1 MNEKKIKG
9 NKTKKKIIEE
19 AEILFTENG
28 YDTTSVQ
35 DICEKV
41 GISKGAFF
49 HHFPTKEFLFLEIL
63 EKYLSDLNKK
73 MNKIEKKSK
82 NILKAM
88 ENMTE
93 ILEEIFITSKGKFT
107 IFLEFLRKSSKN
119 EEILKK
125 ISKELQK
132 YQEYVYKMIEK
143 GKKEQSIRDDLDS
156 SFLSQFIISLA
167 IGIILRKSLFIFCED
182 KNFSNR
188 GISFILNNIKKEEVG

>member
-1 MNEKKIKG
+1 MNEKRIKG

-28 YDTTSVQ
+28 YDATSVK

-63 EKYLSDLNKK
+63 EKYLSDLNIK
-73 MNKIEKKSK
+73 MNEIEKKSK

-119 EEILKK
+119 EEIMKK
-125 ISKELQK
+125 ISKEFQK

-143 GKKEQSIRDDLDS
+143 GKKEKSIRDDLDS
-156 SFLSQFIISLA
+156 LFVSQIIISLA
-167 IGIILRKSLFIFCED
+167 IGMILRKSLFIFSED
-182 KNFSNR
+182 KNFSNK
-188 GISFILNNIKKEEVG
+188 GISFILNNIKKE